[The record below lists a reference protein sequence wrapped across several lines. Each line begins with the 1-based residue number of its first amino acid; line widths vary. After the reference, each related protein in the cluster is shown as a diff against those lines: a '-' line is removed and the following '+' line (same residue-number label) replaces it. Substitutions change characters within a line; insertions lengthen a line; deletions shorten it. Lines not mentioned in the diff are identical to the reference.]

1 MDEHIK
7 LVRQAKKGSV
17 DAFAKLYE
25 EIYEDMY
32 KFALYTLRNTYDAE
46 DVVSEAVTSAFA
58 SIKKL
63 RLDEAFKGWI
73 FRILSNKCNE
83 KLKEYT
89 KRNSKEEGQTVSEME
104 EMQIFSGGTMKDD
117 IAERVSMQGLFWELA
132 EEECMI
138 IGMHLFG
145 GYKTKEIAEILHMNE
160 NTVRS
165 KESRALK
172 KLAEKLEG

>member
-1 MDEHIK
+1 MDEHVK
-7 LVRQAKKGSV
+7 LVRQAKKGSA

-32 KFALYTLRNTYDAE
+32 RFALYTLKNTHDAE
-46 DVVSEAVTSAFA
+46 DVVSEAVISAFA

-83 KLKEYT
+83 KLKEYV
-89 KRNSKEEGQTVSEME
+89 KRNSGQSGKTVFETEELQEDV
-104 EMQIFSGGTMKDD
+104 
-117 IAERVSMQGLFWELA
+117 AERISMRGLFWELE

-145 GYKTKEIAEILHMNE
+145 GYKTREIAQILHMNE

-165 KESRALK
+165 RESRALK
-172 KLAEKLEG
+172 KLAKKLEG

>member
-1 MDEHIK
+1 MDEHTK

-17 DAFAKLYE
+17 DAFARLYE

-83 KLKEYT
+83 KLKEYA
-89 KRNSKEEGQTVSEME
+89 KRNRVLEREDADMPEGKQPLSEEAVEADISER
-104 EMQIFSGGTMKDD
+104 IF
-117 IAERVSMQGLFWELA
+117 IQGLFWELS

-145 GYKTKEIAEILHMNE
+145 GYKTREIAEILHINE

-172 KLAEKLEG
+172 KLAEKMEK